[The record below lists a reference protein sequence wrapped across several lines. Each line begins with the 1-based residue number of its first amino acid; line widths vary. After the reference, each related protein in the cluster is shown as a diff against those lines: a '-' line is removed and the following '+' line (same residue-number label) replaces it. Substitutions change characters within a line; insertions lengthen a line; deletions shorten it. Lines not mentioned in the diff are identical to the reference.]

1 MSCLADMLD
10 SNQGPGHP
18 TKARAKD
25 LDREKT
31 PENLPKNGDAL
42 RIQVC
47 PTKKG
52 ITPTILLCG

>member
-1 MSCLADMLD
+1 MLD

-52 ITPTILLCG
+52 ITPTILLCGWD